1 LLNKEVSKVTSKLQ
15 VTIPKAI
22 AERYSIAPGDEVEWI
37 GASES
42 VGLVPAK
49 ALKPTL
55 TPTERLRLF
64 DAATQRQRERQG
76 GRASSEAERGCT
88 REELYERG
96 SSR

>member
-1 LLNKEVSKVTSKLQ
+1 VTSKLQ

-37 GASES
+37 GTSES
-42 VGLVPAK
+42 VRLMPAN
-49 ALKPTL
+49 ALEPTSS
-55 TPTERLRLF
+55 PTERLRLF
-64 DAATQRQRERQG
+64 DAATQRQRERQC
-76 GRASSEAERGCT
+76 GRPPSEADRGWA